1 MIGGPVES
9 GEVKKHSSSKFKAKL
24 NKKLVVDWKAVL
36 DVINTGSAQI
46 ADARSEG
53 RFMGT
58 VKTFLL

>member
-1 MIGGPVES
+1 M
-9 GEVKKHSSSKFKAKL
+9 KHTPSPSKFKAKL
-24 NKKLVVDWKAVL
+24 NKNLVVDWKEVL